1 MDGER
6 AGDPIAASDASGV
19 GHWLAARGP
28 AWRAIALKVERARN
42 GTIPAGEAVEL
53 TSDIRT
59 VAGDLASARRHLPDR
74 PATRALDALYQ
85 SLHGLHRTA
94 RQTWREALGDFFVR
108 LVPASYA
115 RVRPLLPFIAGWF
128 FLCAGAG
135 WWLIDWQP
143 ELASLF
149 LSEEAITGVENG
161 YVWTDH
167 VFGVAPPAL
176 LSINILTNNIMVA
189 LMGLVFGLLLGLGAI
204 YLLGINGLM
213 LGAAFAFTHRYG
225 LAGNLGRFIL
235 AHGFVELSVIC
246 LSVAAGTYVGEAIIR
261 PAGRTRSAAFAA
273 AVGDMAPLLTLCA
286 LLLVGCG
293 LIEGYL
299 SPDTTFPIA
308 ARLVL
313 GICWWLVMVGLLLGP
328 RKPGSDAP
336 LRL

>member
-1 MDGER
+1 M
-6 AGDPIAASDASGV
+6 ASDQTGARATGV
-19 GHWLAARGP
+19 GHWLTARGP
-28 AWRAIALKVERARN
+28 TWREIALKVERARSRQV
-42 GTIPAGEAVEL
+42 PADEAVEL

-59 VAGDLASARRHLPDR
+59 VANDLASARRHLPDR
-74 PATRALDALYQ
+74 AATRALEALYQ
-85 SLHGLHRTA
+85 SLHGLHRAA
-94 RQTWREALGDFFVR
+94 RPTWREALADFFLL

-115 RVRPLLPFIAGWF
+115 RVRPLLPYIAGWF

-143 ELASLF
+143 ELAPLF
-149 LSEEAITGVENG
+149 LSDAAIAGVEHG
-161 YVWTDH
+161 EVWTDH

-176 LSINILTNNIMVA
+176 LSINILTNNIMVS

-261 PAGRTRSAAFAA
+261 PAGRTRTASFTA
-273 AVGDMAPLLTLCA
+273 AVGDMAPLVTLCA

-293 LIEGYL
+293 FIEGYL
-299 SPDTTFPIA
+299 SPDTTFPSA
-308 ARLVL
+308 ARLVI

-328 RKPGSDAP
+328 RRPDSDAAP
-336 LRL
+336 RL